1 PDRVVGDGGG
11 GSGLEVGGGAHLQ
24 RDALVAH
31 VGGEPAEF
39 GGAVLG
45 DGDVVDDPYAV
56 TEAVGAAP
64 LDGLPDGR
72 QAEGLAGV
80 DGEVGVLPLQVFEGV
95 EDRKS
100 TRLNS
105 SHVKSS

>member
-1 PDRVVGDGGG
+1 
-11 GSGLEVGGGAHLQ
+11 
-24 RDALVAH
+24 LVLRA
-31 VGGEPAEF
+31 GRPPWSARFPYTTLFRSF

-56 TEAVGAAP
+56 AEAVGAAP

-95 EDRKS
+95 EVAGGRVAGFGAGD
-100 TRLNS
+100 
-105 SHVKSS
+105 VAADDADVAVADGQFGD